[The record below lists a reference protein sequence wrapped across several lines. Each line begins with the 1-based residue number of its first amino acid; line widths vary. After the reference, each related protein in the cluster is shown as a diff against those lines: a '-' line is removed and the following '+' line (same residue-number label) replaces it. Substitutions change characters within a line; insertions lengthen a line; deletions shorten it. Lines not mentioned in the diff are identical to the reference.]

1 MTSGNALSRE
11 RIEAGVISL
20 LQEMVRDWDL
30 ELDEPI
36 SSTTTIID
44 DLGFES
50 IDLIQLMVG
59 VEQAFSVRGLPYEEV
74 LMKKGGYVTEIT
86 VAELVDFLFKHISGH
101 QGSQAL
107 AS

>member
-1 MTSGNALSRE
+1 MTSGNVVSRE
-11 RIEAGVISL
+11 KIEEGMISL
-20 LQEMVRDWDL
+20 LQDMIRDWDL
-30 ELDEPI
+30 ELDAPI
-36 SSTTTIID
+36 TSATAIIN

-59 VEQAFSVRGLPYEEV
+59 VEQTFGVRGLPYEEV

-86 VAELVDFLFKHISGH
+86 VAELVDFLFKRIPGH

-107 AS
+107 AG